1 MDATTPPVP
10 PAVSAQQAPPIR
22 QFAQQANGS
31 QQDGGQQDTQALAAS
46 LVDGIGKQMTQL
58 AQILGQTKPELIPIL
73 KQSVQAM
80 VLVSQ
85 KLKTQQSQAAQG
97 APSGGD
103 SGTAPSGA
111 ANSDPSAGGAS
122 MGMPQ

>member
-1 MDATTPPVP
+1 MDAAQPPVP
-10 PAVSAQQAPPIR
+10 PAVQAQQAPPIR
-22 QFAQQANGS
+22 QFAQGV
-31 QQDGGQQDTQALAAS
+31 QDSGGQGGQGQDSNALAAS

-58 AQILGQTKPELIPIL
+58 AQVLGQTKPELIPIL
-73 KQSVQAM
+73 KQGVQAM
-80 VLVSQ
+80 VMVAG
-85 KLKTQQSQAAQG
+85 KLKTQQSQQAQG

-111 ANSDPSAGGAS
+111 AADAGAGGSS